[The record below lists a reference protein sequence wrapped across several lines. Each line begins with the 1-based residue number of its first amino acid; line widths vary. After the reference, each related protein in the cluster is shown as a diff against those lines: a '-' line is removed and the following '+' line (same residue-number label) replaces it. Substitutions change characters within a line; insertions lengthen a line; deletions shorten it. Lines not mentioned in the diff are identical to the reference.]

1 MRKLPG
7 AVRDYQE
14 SSKNDTINK
23 VQNAIDE
30 LKAEGN
36 IVTRKLLLERTGLSN
51 SVLSKPHIKEVLK
64 KNKVCQFALKRKI
77 NVIANSVDNDVELKK
92 AYEQID
98 KLEKKVKELES
109 KIDKE
114 KLAYYKMKE
123 ANEVLRG
130 ELHILMQK
138 AKLRGLDLDK

>member
-1 MRKLPG
+1 MRQLPE

-14 SSKNDTINK
+14 SSKNDTINR

-51 SVLSKPHIKEVLK
+51 SVLSKPHIKEILK
-64 KNKVCQFALKRKI
+64 KNKVCQFTSKRK
-77 NVIANSVDNDVELKK
+77 VNSTQNSTDSDVELQK
-92 AYEQID
+92 AYEKID
-98 KLEKKVKELES
+98 KLEKKIKELES
-109 KIDKE
+109 KVDKE

-123 ANEVLRG
+123 ANEILRG
-130 ELHILMQK
+130 ELHILTQK

>member
-1 MRKLPG
+1 MRQLPE

-36 IVTRKLLLERTGLSN
+36 IITRKLLLERTGLSN

-77 NVIANSVDNDVELKK
+77 NVTANSVDNDVELKK
-92 AYEQID
+92 AYEKID
-98 KLEKKVKELES
+98 KLEKKIKDLES

-130 ELHILMQK
+130 ELHILTQK
-138 AKLRGLDLDK
+138 AKLRGLDLD

>member
-1 MRKLPG
+1 MRQLPE

-36 IVTRKLLLERTGLSN
+36 IITRKLLLERTGLSN

-77 NVIANSVDNDVELKK
+77 NVTANSVDNDVELKK
-92 AYEQID
+92 AYEKID
-98 KLEKKVKELES
+98 KLEKKIKDLES

-130 ELHILMQK
+130 ELHILKQK
-138 AKLRGLDLDK
+138 AKIRGLELD